1 VLHEYGR
8 TYNKWKAGAYPFPN
22 DDVELKRLYWQHEI
36 LKALFNRRNWFAPI
50 NRLPKKYP
58 KRILDIGCGTGH
70 WCREVAK
77 EFPRSRVEGFDIT
90 PTKET
95 MWPENCHVHVD
106 DIRSKD
112 WWGLGNGYTYDY
124 IHTRMSLG
132 IFPDFREIVQKGVN
146 NLAPGGWMESQEL
159 YPTVYCDDGTMPDH
173 WPLKEWSKFQD
184 EAAHDILGTPLR
196 IANKLKRWY
205 EQAGL
210 VEVKEEIFRI
220 PILEWAKEP
229 QLKLLGKCMAWN
241 MQMGLYGW
249 SVNYF
254 HRAFGWTENETRV
267 RLAEVH
273 KCLGEKSVHAY
284 FKV

>member
-1 VLHEYGR
+1 
-8 TYNKWKAGAYPFPN
+8 
-22 DDVELKRLYWQHEI
+22 
-36 LKALFNRRNWFAPI
+36 
-50 NRLPKKYP
+50 
-58 KRILDIGCGTGH
+58 
-70 WCREVAK
+70 
-77 EFPRSRVEGFDIT
+77 
-90 PTKET
+90 
-95 MWPENCHVHVD
+95 
-106 DIRSKD
+106 
-112 WWGLGNGYTYDY
+112 
-124 IHTRMSLG
+124 
-132 IFPDFREIVQKGVN
+132 
-146 NLAPGGWMESQEL
+146 MESQEL
-159 YPTVYCDDGTMPDH
+159 YSTVYCDDGTMPDH

-210 VEVKEEIFRI
+210 VEVKEEVFRI

-229 QLKLLGKCMAWN
+229 QLKLLGKCMSWN

-273 KCLGEKSVHAY
+273 KCLKEKSVHAY
-284 FKV
+284 YKV